1 MVNIVL
7 QNAGRMVDISRK
19 LLTVED
25 LAKISWEIK
34 KYSRKSFQVEK
45 VRSIIDK
52 R

>member
-7 QNAGRMVDISRK
+7 QNAGRVVDISRK

-25 LAKISWEIK
+25 LAESWEIK

-52 R
+52 H